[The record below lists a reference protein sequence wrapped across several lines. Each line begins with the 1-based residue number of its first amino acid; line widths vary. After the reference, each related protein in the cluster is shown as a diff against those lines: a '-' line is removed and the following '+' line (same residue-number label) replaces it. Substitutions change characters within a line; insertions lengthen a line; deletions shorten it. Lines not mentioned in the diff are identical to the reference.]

1 MSPAGGGRARG
12 RTARSMPNTPM
23 LVQMVVAFVVVLLLA
38 SLLTLLLETRLTRGE
53 LRSQARVLSAEQ
65 GMVLDRLIREEQ
77 VRTSQSIEALAQITR
92 IAAGDLHR
100 ELPRLLRT
108 ARLSN
113 ALEIGDAVSLTTG
126 EVLSSSASR
135 IHVAPPGASVD
146 EMAVGAV
153 GAQRVVSLRDGGFGL
168 VYTSPLEVL
177 GADRTLLAVGYALD
191 DRRAEL
197 LRAAT
202 GADDVEI
209 VVEGEV
215 VAASGWSGN
224 PTPSADWQMREEVQ
238 EIAGGRLVRYVP
250 LTAAGSWSHAAAV
263 GLITADPLATLDARL
278 ARTRVLMLLLL
289 LGLGVALA
297 LVAARWVTRPLLR
310 LTETASAIA
319 GGDLDAPFHARRG
332 DEIGTLASALEE
344 MRRAL
349 RAQLLVIRRQARA
362 LQVAARRIVRAQD
375 AERHRIARD
384 LHDGI
389 QQQLVVLRMQV
400 GQARKE
406 LRDDPERLEEV
417 TDRLA
422 GAIDELLDE
431 LRATGQDLFPSIL
444 SDRGLG
450 GALFSLAARAEVP
463 VEVRLEPDPLP
474 RMPADV
480 EANAY
485 FILSEALANA
495 FKHAHADHIEVAV
508 TCGDERLELCVS
520 DDGAGFEPTL
530 LDHQGGMVHLRDRV
544 NALGGVL
551 LVRSGLEEG
560 TTVRALLPRSA
571 LGALEEEEDGG
582 DPSIELHLLGEAELA
597 EDGVGVLLDRPV
609 GDRQLPR
616 DRGVAAPRGHQGED
630 LELPRRQPREP

>member
-1 MSPAGGGRARG
+1 MRRAWRGPARSGDG
-12 RTARSMPNTPM
+12 RSMPNTPIM
-23 LVQMVVAFVVVLLLA
+23 IKMVVAFVVVLLLA

-92 IAAGDLHR
+92 IDAADLHR

-108 ARLSN
+108 VRLSN

-126 EVLSSSASR
+126 EVVSSSASR
-135 IHVAPPGASVD
+135 THVAPPEGPVD
-146 EMAVGAV
+146 DMAVGAV
-153 GAQRVVSLRDGGFGL
+153 GAQRVVPLRDGGFGL
-168 VYTSPLEVL
+168 IYTSPLEVL

-191 DRRAEL
+191 DRRADL
-197 LRAAT
+197 LRATT

-215 VAASGWSGN
+215 VAASGRSED
-224 PTPSADWQMREEVQ
+224 PTPSADWQLREQVQ
-238 EIAGGRLVRYVP
+238 ETPGGRLVRYVP

-278 ARTRVLMLLLL
+278 ARTRALMLLLL

-297 LVAARWVTRPLLR
+297 FVAARWVTRPLLR
-310 LTETASAIA
+310 LTETASSIA
-319 GGDLDAPFHARRG
+319 GGDLDAPFHAARG

-349 RAQLLVIRRQARA
+349 RAQVLVIRRQARA
-362 LQVAARRIVRAQD
+362 LQIAARRIVGAQD

-384 LHDGI
+384 LHDGV

-400 GQARKE
+400 GQARRQ

-417 TDRLA
+417 TDHLA
-422 GAIDELLDE
+422 GAIDELLRE

-450 GALFSLAARAEVP
+450 GALFSLAARSELP

-495 FKHAHADHIEVAV
+495 FKHAQAGHIEVAV
-508 TCGDERLELCVS
+508 TCGDERLELCVA
-520 DDGAGFEPTL
+520 DDGVGFEPKW

-551 LVRSGLEEG
+551 EVRARLGEG

-582 DPSIELHLLGEAELA
+582 DPSVQLHLLREAELA
-597 EDGVGVLLDRPV
+597 EDRVGVLLDGPV

-616 DRGVAAPRGHQGED
+616 DRGVAPSGGHQGED
-630 LELPRRQPREP
+630 LELPGRESREP